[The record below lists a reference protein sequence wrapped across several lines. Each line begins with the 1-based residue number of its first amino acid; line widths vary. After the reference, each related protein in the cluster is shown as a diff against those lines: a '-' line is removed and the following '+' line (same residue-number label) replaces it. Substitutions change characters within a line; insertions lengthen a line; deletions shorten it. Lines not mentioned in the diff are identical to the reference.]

1 MFAVMRFWLALGA
14 LYGFIAVAMGAMGA
28 HFPGVD
34 DAGKEWLRTASL
46 YQAIHALALIGVA
59 ALSDKRLTFRL
70 SFAGLCFALGVLL
83 FSGGLYA
90 RALLG
95 LDLGALVPAGG
106 MAFLAGWLL
115 LFVSA
120 FGRR

>member
-1 MFAVMRFWLALGA
+1 MRVWLALGA
-14 LYGFIAVAMGAMGA
+14 LYGFVAVAMGAMGA
-28 HFPGVD
+28 HFPGLD
-34 DAGKEWLRTASL
+34 ETGKEWLRTASL

-59 ALSDKRLTFRL
+59 ALSEKRLTFRL
-70 SFAGLCFALGVLL
+70 SFAGLAFALGGLM

-95 LDLGALVPAGG
+95 IDLGPVVPAGG
-106 MAFLAGWLL
+106 TAFLAGWLL
-115 LFVSA
+115 LFLAA

>member
-1 MFAVMRFWLALGA
+1 MIPIMRFWLALGA
-14 LYGFIAVAMGAMGA
+14 LYGFVAVAMGAMGA
-28 HFPGVD
+28 HYPGID

-46 YQAIHALALIGVA
+46 YQAIHALALIGIA
-59 ALSDKRLTFRL
+59 ALSEKRLTFRL
-70 SFAGLCFALGVLL
+70 SFAGLAFALGVLM

-115 LFVSA
+115 LFLSA